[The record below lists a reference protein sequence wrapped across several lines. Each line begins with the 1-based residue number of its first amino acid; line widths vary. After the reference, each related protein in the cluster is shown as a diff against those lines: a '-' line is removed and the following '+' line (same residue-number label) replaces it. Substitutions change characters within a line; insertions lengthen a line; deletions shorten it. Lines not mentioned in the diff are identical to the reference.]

1 MRTSNST
8 SVEMQS
14 LSKKHLIFF
23 WILFSLLLCM
33 FLWSYFIFP
42 LITVPPPQSDMYYTT
57 IQDTE
62 HVYLSLFARY
72 IRLLPLLRSI
82 PFHTYSAI
90 CPFFFVGGDASLCY
104 IISSSPLLLTLFLS
118 FFFFF
123 LLKYPLSI
131 CCSSGP
137 FSPQGSLK
145 LHLVTSTP
153 TLTFFPPPPRLIFL
167 QTLPEVFL
175 PRGSS
180 FLTASP
186 LWCKHFVLGAE
197 KAVQTDGG

>member
-23 WILFSLLLCM
+23 LILFSLLLCM

-42 LITVPPPQSDMYYTT
+42 LITVPPAPPPQSDMYYTT

-123 LLKYPLSI
+123 FFFF
-131 CCSSGP
+131 C
-137 FSPQGSLK
+137 FSFFFFFLNEP
-145 LHLVTSTP
+145 TSTP
-153 TLTFFPPPPRLIFL
+153 GIF
-167 QTLPEVFL
+167 
-175 PRGSS
+175 
-180 FLTASP
+180 
-186 LWCKHFVLGAE
+186 
-197 KAVQTDGG
+197 